1 MGEVELVLSVL
12 IGYAKRAE
20 GQCLMNEDEIERLKQ
35 KMIEGNRWVADKP
48 NILAPEHLA
57 KVEHATQRGIV
68 FGLHCHY
75 KGGGSPSRWAA
86 LDFQQFNQYIARSRP
101 GDLYF
106 VWSAQDL
113 LDKGLALAHAR
124 YPPEA
129 PSGVLIFSADVLEG
143 VKSYLSHE
151 YNEFIAVYIDW
162 TARTA
167 ECDFGDIDS
176 YDELREKVT
185 RYSRR
190 DCEAY
195 VFPLTPID
203 KPEHY
208 LVEAKYP
215 NEKGEVPIGGAY

>member
-1 MGEVELVLSVL
+1 MRCRELS
-12 IGYAKRAE
+12 K
-20 GQCLMNEDEIERLKQ
+20 GQCIMNEDEIERLKQ
-35 KMIEGNRWVADKP
+35 MMIEGNRWVTDKP

-57 KVEHATQRGIV
+57 KVEQATQHGVV

-75 KGGGSPSRWAA
+75 KGGGSPSLWAA
-86 LDFQQFNQYIARSRP
+86 LDLQQFNKYIARSRP

-113 LDKGLALAHAR
+113 TNKGLVLAHAR
-124 YPPEA
+124 YPQEA
-129 PSGVLIFSADVLEG
+129 PSGALIFSADVLDSI
-143 VKSYLSHE
+143 KSYLSHE
-151 YNEFIAVYIDW
+151 YNEFIVVYIAR
-162 TARTA
+162 TTRTA
-167 ECDFGDIDS
+167 ECDFGDIYS
-176 YDELREKVT
+176 YDEFKEKAT

-195 VFPLTPID
+195 VFPLTLID

-208 LVEAKYP
+208 IVEAKYP